1 MTLFAEQQ
9 RMWRRMLSFPRVVEQ
24 ACETRIG
31 TSPCDVI
38 LEKGTH
44 RLLRY
49 RRETP
54 ATRAVPVLF
63 CYALINRHYILDL
76 QPDKSVVQR
85 YLERGFDVY
94 IIDWGV
100 PSDADR
106 VLTLDHYVGGFLK
119 EAVERI
125 LQEHRRDRLHLLGY
139 CMGGTMATLYAA
151 LHPGQIR
158 TLTLVAAPID
168 FGGRESLLNLW
179 ADRKY
184 FDVDTFIDLHGNCP
198 AWFLQSLFLSVR
210 PIANI
215 FEKNVTFYE
224 QMDDPRFISNYI
236 ALELWIND
244 NIPVAGETFR
254 QFVKDLF
261 QENELVH
268 GKFRLGGRRVDLGR
282 ITCPLL
288 LLTAKKDHLVPPAS
302 TEGIRPHVGSV
313 DIQSIKID
321 AGHVGLIVG
330 GKAQSTVWPEATR
343 WLADRSGS
351 HARARS
357 SR

>member
-1 MTLFAEQQ
+1 MTLFTEQQ
-9 RMWRRMLSFPRVVEQ
+9 RMWRRMLSFPRVIEQ
-24 ACETRIG
+24 ACDTRIG
-31 TSPCDVI
+31 TSPCDVV

-76 QPDKSVVQR
+76 LPEKSVVQR
-85 YLERGFDVY
+85 YLEGGFDVY

-106 VLTLDHYVGGFLK
+106 ILTLEHYVCGFLK
-119 EAVERI
+119 EAIEAI
-125 LQEHRRDRLHLLGY
+125 LREHGRDRLHLLGY
-139 CMGGTMATLYAA
+139 CMGGTMAAMFAA
-151 LHPGQIR
+151 LHPGRIR
-158 TLTLVAAPID
+158 SLTLVAAPID
-168 FGGRESLLNLW
+168 YGGRESLLNIW

-184 FDVDTFIDLHGNCP
+184 FDVDTFIDFHGNCP

-224 QMDDPRFISNYI
+224 QMDDPRYVSNYV
-236 ALELWIND
+236 ALELWVNE

-254 QFVKDLF
+254 QFVKDLY
-261 QENELVH
+261 QDNQLVR
-268 GKFRLGGRRVDLGR
+268 GEFRLGSRRVDLGR

-288 LLTAKKDHLVPPAS
+288 LMTASNDYLVPPAS
-302 TEGIRPHVGSV
+302 TEGIRPHVGSG
-313 DIQSIKID
+313 DIQSIKIH

-351 HARARS
+351 PARL
-357 SR
+357 